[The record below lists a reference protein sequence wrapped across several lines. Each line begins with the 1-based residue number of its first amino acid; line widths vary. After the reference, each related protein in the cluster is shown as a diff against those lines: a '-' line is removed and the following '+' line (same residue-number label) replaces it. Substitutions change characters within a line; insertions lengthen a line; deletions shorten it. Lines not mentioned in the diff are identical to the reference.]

1 MKKYFVAFAVAVI
14 LFAGCDTLGK
24 LNLPTNV
31 PTVLSETDVANG
43 LKEALNVG
51 TNNAVGLLGKADGF
65 LKSPLYMIPFPQ
77 EAIRAKEKL
86 EQLGMGTLID
96 NFIATMNHG
105 AENAV
110 SKAAPIFLNA
120 ITSMT
125 ITDAV
130 NILKGADNAA
140 TEYFK
145 SKTTASLTSLFK
157 PEISKALDAVNCTKY
172 WTDITSTYNKI
183 PLVTPIETDLSKYVT
198 DKAISALFSQIAVE
212 EKKIRTDPA
221 ARINDILK
229 KVFDT
234 NAIVQ

>member
-1 MKKYFVAFAVAVI
+1 MKKYMIAFAATLV
-14 LFAGCDTLGK
+14 LFTACDTLGK
-24 LNLPTNV
+24 LNLPTNIPV
-31 PTVLSETDVANG
+31 VLSEGDVANG

-51 TNNAVGLLGKADGF
+51 TNNAIGMLGKADGI
-65 LKSPLYMIPFPQ
+65 LKNPLYMIPFPQ
-77 EAIRAKEKL
+77 EAIKAKEKL
-86 EQLGMGTLID
+86 QQLGMETLLD
-96 NFIATMNHG
+96 NFVATMNHG

-110 SKAAPIFLNA
+110 AKAGPIFLNA
-120 ITSMT
+120 ITAMT
-125 ITDAV
+125 ITDAI

-145 SKTTASLTSLFK
+145 SKTTASLTALFK
-157 PEISKALDAVNCTKY
+157 PEITKALDAVNCTKY
-172 WTDITSTYNKI
+172 WSDITGTYNKI

-198 DKAISALFSQIAVE
+198 EKALSALFLQIAAE

-229 KVFDT
+229 KVFDP

>member
-1 MKKYFVAFAVAVI
+1 MKKIVFSLAIIMIA
-14 LFAGCDTLGK
+14 LSGCDTLSK
-24 LNLPTNV
+24 INLTNNIPV
-31 PTVLSETDVANG
+31 VLSEGDVVNG

-51 TNNAVGLLGKADGF
+51 TNNAVGLLGKPDGI
-65 LKSPLYMIPFPQ
+65 LRNPLYMIPFPQ

-86 EQLGMGTLID
+86 EQLGMETLID

-110 SKAAPIFLNA
+110 SKAGPIFLNA
-120 ITSMT
+120 ISSMT
-125 ITDAV
+125 ISDAV

-145 SKTTASLTSLFK
+145 SKTTASLTALFK

-183 PLVTPIETDLSKYVT
+183 PLVNPIETDLSKYVT
-198 DKAISALFSQIAVE
+198 EKALNALFTQIATE
-212 EKKIRTDPA
+212 EKKIRTNPA

-229 KVFDT
+229 KVFDP